1 MAIQFELIRP
11 DDLLNLRIRGENLRL
26 NGNDPKYPV
35 LEVENAD
42 KPAFLVLTFPPQTIA
57 ERAYFEA
64 PIVVIGQD
72 PTSGVPQDTDTSPPG
87 GGAPVNDPPLDAPG
101 YADGMRPI
109 VAMLGRESRLVFK
122 VPPGHAIP
130 FTVAGI
136 LDWTGLELS
145 VNPIAA
151 IGRDPKGE
159 EIANAPAIS
168 EPKPTETA
176 LELPYRLVIS
186 PTAGVAWNHRAA
198 PFTHRGRTEMWHTRM
213 QLRGED
219 GEAQELSRTNTAS
232 MRAIWSPDY
241 NTNRGLDTTA
251 DDPELQRTAM
261 APNDRHQIVILTSAF
276 HGFLVDKEININLP
290 DIDLPLGLLPG
301 NKAAGIHV
309 DQVLGNVADA
319 LPYRAGFKLTVPYV
333 PEPFEARQVMLTP
346 LGGWLKSRGQWDPP
360 YPAPPSRFNPRIPPI
375 DLPFDLPFDL
385 DDIFV
390 GRAPGP
396 AAERDRVLPAA
407 FGPLNPAGNIDD
419 IILDPDIGLNKQGP
433 LDLSEWVH
441 IAAQGRDHYVRI
453 VYEGELWPGR
463 HRAALVKVTER
474 KFREVGGIVGAYMI
488 QRMFIVV
495 RRPVVEFNN
504 RGLPFKKVRLTT
516 LVTPDI
522 APPEII
528 AGTSR
533 SFWVKVYTGANS
545 QSLFRFHA
553 VVTDVAGDESDAT
566 IPMMFVSISDLPV
579 TNNMKKV
586 AAAYNAKAMFTERE
600 INIPGR
606 KVTFAERNN
615 DPNLATDNT
624 QLVTESINLVVN
636 AAGTPPQ
643 MLKAAVKIPQVN
655 ELLGTD
661 EATDIRFY
669 QDYLTNGFDGASG
682 VFAEIVKYSD
692 GSYSDDNPFAGIVAD
707 TLGATFQSDQAGG
720 FATPNMAL
728 STLTRELGPVAGKA
742 ADALLDSFDPADFFG
757 DGLAFLFG
765 TFDLSKLIPGG
776 PLGQNG
782 PQFTTRTVDIPDG
795 KKLSACFDWKPPL
808 KDLDLVVAEF
818 RKDYEEPSEFVIA
831 GCMEKE
837 IKLDGSL
844 AAEPTFDMNGK
855 LTNFQVIILKS
866 VTINF
871 SEFAFE
877 SHSGKKTDVTVKLDP
892 DQPLAFGGDLAFV
905 EELRNA
911 IPPDLFGDGPSLD
924 ISPTG
929 ITAGFAFAL
938 PPIAVGVF
946 ALKDVSLGAALT
958 LPFLDGKPV
967 FDFNVSTREKPFLL
981 SVSIFGGGGFF
992 RLQLDTAGMKML
1004 EAAFEFGVT
1013 CALDLGVASGEVHV
1027 MAGIYFALERK
1038 EEDDPELSAVLS
1050 GYLRMG
1056 GSLSVLGLIK
1066 VSVEFN
1072 LSFTYDSGTDKA
1084 YGRATLTVE
1093 VEVLFFSASV
1103 ELTVERA
1110 FGGESGD
1117 PKFGEMYDTADKWS
1131 RYALAFA

>member
-1 MAIQFELIRP
+1 MAIQFELVRP
-11 DDLLNLRIRGENLRL
+11 EDLLNLLVRGENLRL
-26 NGNDPKYPV
+26 NGDDPKYPV
-35 LEVENAD
+35 LEVENSE
-42 KPAFLVLTFPPQTIA
+42 KPAFLILTFPPQTIA

-72 PTSGVPQDTDTSPPG
+72 PQSGVPPDPDTFPPDGSP
-87 GGAPVNDPPLDAPG
+87 PVNDPPLDAPG
-101 YADGMRPI
+101 FANSDRPV
-109 VAMLGRESRLVFK
+109 VAMLGRTSRLVFK
-122 VPPGHAIP
+122 VPAGHTIP
-130 FTVAGI
+130 YSVAGI

-151 IGRDPKGE
+151 IGREPSDE
-159 EIANAPAIS
+159 EIAGAPGIR
-168 EPKPTETA
+168 EPESTETA

-186 PTAGVAWNHRAA
+186 PTAGVAWDHRAA
-198 PFTHRGRTEMWHTRM
+198 PFTHRGRTELWHTRM
-213 QLRGED
+213 QLLGED

-241 NTNRGLDTTA
+241 KPLNPPPPA
-251 DDPELQRTAM
+251 AEDPQLGRTAM

-276 HGFLVDKEININLP
+276 HGFLVDKTIDINLP
-290 DIDLPLGLLPG
+290 DIDLPLGPE
-301 NKAAGIHV
+301 NAAVGIHV
-309 DQVLGNVADA
+309 DQMLGNVTDA
-319 LPYRAGFKLTVPYV
+319 LPYRGSFKITVPYV
-333 PEPFEARQVMLTP
+333 PEPFEARQVMLSP

-360 YPAPPSRFNPRIPPI
+360 YPAPPRRGPTFPPI
-375 DLPFDLPFDL
+375 DLPFELPFDL
-385 DDIFV
+385 DDIFGERV
-390 GRAPGP
+390 PGRG
-396 AAERDRVLPAA
+396 EGRGRLPAA
-407 FGPLNPAGNIDD
+407 FGPLSPVGNIDD
-419 IILDPDIGLNKQGP
+419 IIINPDIQFNRQGP

-441 IAAQGRDHYVRI
+441 IASQGRDHYVRI

-474 KFREVGGIVGAYMI
+474 KFKEVGNIIGAYMI

-495 RRPVVEFNN
+495 REPEKAFNN

-522 APPEII
+522 APPEIFT
-528 AGTSR
+528 GTSR
-533 SFWVKVYTGANS
+533 SFWVKVYTSATS
-545 QSLFRFHA
+545 QALFRFHA
-553 VVTDVAGDESDAT
+553 VVTDVAAKESDAT

-579 TNNMKKV
+579 TNAMKKV

-600 INIPGR
+600 INIPGQ
-606 KVTFAERNN
+606 KVTFAARHS

-624 QLVTESINLVVN
+624 ELVTESINLVVD

-661 EATDIRFY
+661 QATDIRFF
-669 QDYLTNGFDGASG
+669 QGYLEDGFDAANG
-682 VFAEIVKYSD
+682 VFAEIVKVND
-692 GSYSDDNPFAGIVAD
+692 GLYSDDNPFAGIEPN
-707 TLGATFQSDQAGG
+707 TLAATFQSNQAGG

-742 ADALLDSFDPADFFG
+742 ADALLDAFNPADFFG

-765 TFDLSKLIPGG
+765 SFDLSSLIPGG

-782 PQFTTRTVDIPDG
+782 PKFTTKTVDIPG
-795 KKLSACFDWKPPL
+795 GQKLMACFDWKPPL
-808 KDLDLVVAEF
+808 QDVDLIVAEF
-818 RKDYEEPSEFVIA
+818 KKDYENPSEFVIA

-871 SEFAFE
+871 TEFAFE
-877 SHSGKKTDVTVKLDP
+877 SHSGQKTDVKVKLDP
-892 DQPLAFGGDLAFV
+892 DKPLAFGGDLEFV

-924 ISPTG
+924 IGPTG

-967 FDFNVSTREKPFLL
+967 FDFNVSTRERPFLL

-992 RLQLDTAGMKML
+992 RLQLDTMGMKML

-1038 EEDDPELSAVLS
+1038 EESDPELSAVLS

-1072 LSFTYDSGTDKA
+1072 LSFTYDSNTGKA

-1117 PKFGEMYDTADKWS
+1117 PKFGEMYDTAEKWS